1 MKFATCAVPKHES
14 LKVIPNFTDAEIK
27 HMADF
32 ATHLGWGAV
41 GAGLAASATYAAD
54 IVPAAEIITL
64 TTAGVVGSVLPDID
78 LEKAIPSRMLFTGLG
93 LLLAFITLF
102 NFRAT
107 YSIAELWLIWLG
119 VFLAIRFGAFHL
131 FHRLAKHRGVFHSL
145 LAGAFFMIL
154 TAVVLAHGLGRD
166 AVVAWMAGFFVL
178 LGYLIHLMLDEIYSV
193 DFAGAH
199 IKRSF
204 GSALK
209 LYDYKAL
216 SVSSAMLA
224 LAMLMMPIAP
234 PVQEFANI
242 MKPSQVT
249 AFFQMRLL
257 PQAGWFKPRLP
268 EANADA
274 RTNANT
280 DVRTNTDVRATTDVR
295 ANVRVPASADAHIS
309 AESNITTA
317 TP

>member
-1 MKFATCAVPKHES
+1 MKFATSADPEHES
-14 LKVIPNFTDAEIK
+14 LKLIPNFTDAETE

-32 ATHLGWGAV
+32 ATHLGWGAI

-78 LEKAIPSRMLFTGLG
+78 LEKAVPSRMLFTGLG

-119 VFLAIRFGAFHL
+119 VFLSMRFGAFYI

-145 LAGAFFMIL
+145 LAGVFFMIF
-154 TAVVLAHGLGRD
+154 TAVVLAHGLGRE
-166 AVVAWMAGFFVL
+166 AVVAWMAGLFVL
-178 LGYLIHLMLDEIYSV
+178 LGYLIHLVLDEIYSV

-199 IKRSF
+199 LKRSF

-209 LYDYKAL
+209 LFDYKSL
-216 SVSSAMLA
+216 SVSAIMLS
-224 LAMLMMPIAP
+224 LAVLMMPIAP

-257 PQAGWFKPRLP
+257 PQNGWFKPRPP
-268 EANADA
+268 EANATPRTDA
-274 RTNANT
+274 NEGNT
-280 DVRTNTDVRATTDVR
+280 VQVST
-295 ANVRVPASADAHIS
+295 PSDAHVSAGAGIS
-309 AESNITTA
+309 VV

>member
-1 MKFATCAVPKHES
+1 
-14 LKVIPNFTDAEIK
+14 
-27 HMADF
+27 MADF
-32 ATHLGWGAV
+32 ATHLGWGAI

-78 LEKAIPSRMLFTGLG
+78 LEKAVPSRMLFTGLG

-119 VFLAIRFGAFHL
+119 VFLSIRFGAFYI
-131 FHRLAKHRGVFHSL
+131 FHRMAKHRGVFHSL
-145 LAGAFFMIL
+145 LAGVFFMIF
-154 TAVVLAHGLGRD
+154 TAVVLAHGLGRE
-166 AVVAWMAGFFVL
+166 AVVAWMAGLFVL

-209 LYDYKAL
+209 LFDYKAL
-216 SVSSAMLA
+216 SVSAIMLS
-224 LAMLMMPIAP
+224 LAVLMMPIAP

-242 MKPSQVT
+242 MRPSQVT

-257 PQAGWFKPRLP
+257 PQNGWFKPRPP
-268 EANADA
+268 EANANPRTDA
-274 RTNANT
+274 NEGSTVQVST
-280 DVRTNTDVRATTDVR
+280 
-295 ANVRVPASADAHIS
+295 PSEAHVS
-309 AESNITTA
+309 AETGITA
-317 TP
+317 ITP